1 MGLTLP
7 TLVGVV
13 LVAVFVVVAA
23 LRPRRAVVMY
33 ALLGATPPAVQLGA
47 FAGRT
52 ITQGLLLA
60 EALASIL
67 IVAWVVN
74 RRPAGRLRTSFDTP
88 LFMFAAV
95 AAASLV
101 ASVALP
107 DESIAGSVNFAV
119 SVGQLLLVLWPVG
132 VYLASAELIPST
144 AQLLLVQR
152 AMIGLAVFQFAMPV
166 VPELYRDYMVWAWTF
181 GLFASPFAIAA
192 AFGTTS
198 IVNRVLLVGI
208 ALTPAAR
215 GIQEG
220 KVFLYGFVLAGAAT
234 VLWLRA
240 SRMAAVAVGTLTA
253 VALVAVFVA
262 GEDALVGP
270 LRGLIE
276 TERSQSSFGGDSGR
290 GALAAAA
297 LSIWAEAPLLGVG
310 PGNSYLYMLQ
320 RSPIGTPHNQ
330 YLNILTEFG
339 IVGLVVWLWFLAA
352 TWSAGLRVFRRTIDP
367 VHKTYV
373 LGWLGVFAGMMVGGL
388 TGDYQIHSIRNGG
401 LELFSGYYLQWVLLG
416 GLVTVARLEQLRS
429 AAPAAAAASPLGS
442 RRRWPRRVRVGD
454 RRRAGRLQPRTAP

>member
-1 MGLTLP
+1 MGFSLP
-7 TLVGVV
+7 TLVGIA

-23 LRPRRAVVMY
+23 LRPRRAVVLY

-60 EALASIL
+60 EALASVL
-67 IVAWVVN
+67 IVAWIAN
-74 RRPAGRLRTSFDTP
+74 RTPGNRLRTSFDRP
-88 LFMFAAV
+88 LFLFAIV

-101 ASVALP
+101 ASVAVP
-107 DESIAGSVNFAV
+107 DESVAASATFAV
-119 SVGQLLLVLWPVG
+119 SVGQVLLVLWPIG
-132 VYLASAELIPST
+132 VYLASAELLSST
-144 AQLLLVQR
+144 AQLLFMQR
-152 AMIGLAVFQFAMPV
+152 AMIGLAAAQLAVPLMPAA
-166 VPELYRDYMVWAWTF
+166 YRDYMAWAWTF

-192 AFGTTS
+192 AFSATS
-198 IVNRVLLVGI
+198 TAHRVFLVAI
-208 ALTPAAR
+208 ALIPAAR
-215 GIQEG
+215 GVEDG
-220 KVFLYGFVLAGAAT
+220 KVFLYGFVLAGAAA

-262 GEDALVGP
+262 GEDALLGP

-330 YLNILTEFG
+330 YLNILAEFG
-339 IVGLVVWLWFLAA
+339 VVGLVVWLWFLAA
-352 TWSAGLRVFRRTIDP
+352 TWSAGLRVFRRTTNP
-367 VHKTYV
+367 AHKTFV
-373 LGWLGVFAGMMVGGL
+373 LGWLGMFAGMMVGGL

-429 AAPAAAAASPLGS
+429 VAPAPAAAAAHPGQ
-442 RRRWPRRVRVGD
+442 RRRWPRPARVVG
-454 RRRAGRLQPRTAP
+454 RRAGRLQPRTAS